1 MTGSH
6 HSLLIP
12 WTGVSD
18 GPQPPQSQ
26 QLLKLM
32 ELLRTPRPLHGGCV
46 LSQEL
51 RMVGLREYREDLD
64 RVIRIMI
71 INWMR
76 SHSPLRSA
84 PAEDCCAR

>member
-1 MTGSH
+1 MTGSGQ
-6 HSLLIP
+6 SLLIP
-12 WTGVSD
+12 WTGVRD

-32 ELLRTPRPLHGGCV
+32 ELLRTPRPFHGGCV

-51 RMVGLREYREDLD
+51 CMVALREYGEDLD

-76 SHSPLRSA
+76 SRSPLRSA
-84 PAEDCCAR
+84 PAEDCCPR

>member
-1 MTGSH
+1 MAGGGQP
-6 HSLLIP
+6 LLIP

-26 QLLKLM
+26 QLLKLT
-32 ELLRTPRPLHGGCV
+32 ELLRTSRPFHGGCV

-51 RMVGLREYREDLD
+51 RMVVIREHGEDPD

-71 INWMR
+71 IDWMR

-84 PAEDCCAR
+84 PA

>member
-1 MTGSH
+1 MTGTRQPF
-6 HSLLIP
+6 LIP
-12 WTGVSD
+12 RTAVSD

-26 QLLKLM
+26 QLLELT
-32 ELLRTPRPLHGGCV
+32 ELLRTPRPFHGGCV

-51 RMVGLREYREDLD
+51 RMVTLREYGEDLN

-84 PAEDCCAR
+84 PAEDCCPR

>member
-1 MTGSH
+1 MTGARQPF
-6 HSLLIP
+6 LIP
-12 WTGVSD
+12 RTGVSD
-18 GPQPPQSQ
+18 RPQPPQSQ
-26 QLLKLM
+26 QLLQLT
-32 ELLRTPRPLHGGCV
+32 ELLRTPRTFHGSCV

-51 RMVGLREYREDLD
+51 RMVTIRQHGQDPD

-84 PAEDCCAR
+84 PAEDCCTR

>member
-1 MTGSH
+1 MTGGSQP
-6 HSLLIP
+6 LLIP

-26 QLLKLM
+26 QLLKPA
-32 ELLRTPRPLHGGCV
+32 ELLQTPRPFHGGCV

-51 RMVGLREYREDLD
+51 RMVALRQHAEDLD

-71 INWMR
+71 IN
-76 SHSPLRSA
+76 
-84 PAEDCCAR
+84 

>member
-1 MTGSH
+1 
-6 HSLLIP
+6 
-12 WTGVSD
+12 
-18 GPQPPQSQ
+18 
-26 QLLKLM
+26 M
-32 ELLRTPRPLHGGCV
+32 ELLRTPRPFHGGCV

-51 RMVGLREYREDLD
+51 CTVALREYREDLD

-84 PAEDCCAR
+84 PAEDCCPR

>member
-1 MTGSH
+1 MTGGGQA
-6 HSLLIP
+6 LLIP
-12 WTGVSD
+12 WTVVSD

-26 QLLKLM
+26 QLLKLT
-32 ELLRTPRPLHGGCV
+32 ELLRTPRPFHGGCV

-51 RMVGLREYREDLD
+51 RMVALSQQGEDLD
-64 RVIRIMI
+64 WVIRIMI

-84 PAEDCCAR
+84 PA